1 MEEYSVLCE
10 WKCIAIFA
18 NYCKT
23 TYTSSNNHSKTGA
36 FMCYLLAP
44 FPSSGMSVGKKSPYM
59 SGSSHFFIAYCISYF
74 FSIFNAISHSGKPY

>member
-18 NYCKT
+18 KYCKT

-36 FMCYLLAP
+36 P
-44 FPSSGMSVGKKSPYM
+44 FPSSSMSVGKKSPYM